1 MLVALG
7 RLAGTIGVT
16 RVFLTRVGHLDDD
29 GVLAL
34 LVVDVVPPAHRE
46 GVDGCS

>member
-7 RLAGTIGVT
+7 RLAGTISVT
-16 RVFLTRVGHLDDD
+16 RVLLARVGHLDDD

-34 LVVDVVPPAHRE
+34 LVVDVVPPAHC
-46 GVDGCS
+46 DGIER